1 MAARRSRSRRAAPP
15 ACGSAASPW
24 RMAEAEELRHTAE
37 NGRAEQALQVQAVW
51 RPGVTTAAL
60 AGTEATATA
69 PAPTPIKPDDGP
81 APVRRR

>member
-1 MAARRSRSRRAAPP
+1 MASRARSHRAALPGR
-15 ACGSAASPW
+15 GSAASPW

-60 AGTEATATA
+60 ARSEKTSPVQ
-69 PAPTPIKPDDGP
+69 PARPDGP
-81 APVRRR
+81 PPPRRR